1 MTTPNTNESYGVDG
15 IILFQDNQKL
25 LESITT
31 QTLTRL
37 RAQRV
42 AFMKDMRLFKKYFT
56 KNESLLIEAAKSHF
70 TLFCRHKEII
80 GGLEKDVN
88 VLTEGFLQSLG

>member
-1 MTTPNTNESYGVDG
+1 M
-15 IILFQDNQKL
+15 
-25 LESITT
+25 LENITT

-56 KNESLLIEAAKSHF
+56 KNESLLMEAARSHL
-70 TLFCRHKEII
+70 TLLSRHKEII

-88 VLTEGFLQSLG
+88 VLTEGFSQSLGQSSVCM

>member
-1 MTTPNTNESYGVDG
+1 M
-15 IILFQDNQKL
+15 
-25 LESITT
+25 LENITS

-42 AFMKDMRLFKKYFT
+42 AFMKDMRLFQKYVT
-56 KNESLLIEAAKSHF
+56 KNE
-70 TLFCRHKEII
+70 TLFVEATRAQLTLLSRHKEII

-88 VLTEGFLQSLG
+88 VLTEGFLQSLGQIYICK